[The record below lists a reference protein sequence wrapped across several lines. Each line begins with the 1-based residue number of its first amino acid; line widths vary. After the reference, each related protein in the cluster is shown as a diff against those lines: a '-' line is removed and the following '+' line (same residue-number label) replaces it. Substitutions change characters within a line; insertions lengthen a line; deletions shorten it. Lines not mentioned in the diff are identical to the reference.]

1 MPAKKKPAAAPAAPE
16 FDDDDVEASDDF
28 EGISDGDM
36 GDGDLAGLGSEDL
49 EDVGEDDADMDEG
62 DEDEEGDNADFD
74 GPGVAARL
82 KEAARRQQPAGPGPS
97 SAAAAGR
104 HAGSLVADGALMM
117 QSGTSDAAILQMETD
132 ELLGETRAA
141 YIKGSGV
148 EAVLTRLKE
157 ALQSMPEHE
166 VPMSIAKGFVEAL
179 GLSAEDSLTIKP
191 PAAVTVVG
199 SYAARTAARPCPTV
213 DVAVQLPTDY
223 LTPKAHLNYRYH
235 ARRAVYLVAV
245 ARHLRDVSYSLF
257 GEQRLEALHGDP
269 SRPALLLAPAKADG
283 FRLRLLPALAP
294 TTFAL
299 PRLAPDRNGVR
310 AHAKPTSSSAAAAA
324 KPASKA
330 GANGAAPA
338 NGQDQQQ
345 QAGLPT
351 PHYSAGILMDMLLP
365 VHAARLREVV
375 SGPSGGGHLGDALLL
390 LKVWAR
396 QHGLMPPPP
405 PFASDAT
412 SAPAAAS
419 KPATAA
425 SGALA
430 AATAFGG
437 AAGGCLDGCVL
448 SMLVLL
454 LAERN
459 KLAGAMS
466 ALQAFRAAL
475 ALLAD
480 ASAWSK
486 GLVLARHQAGLQ
498 AAGVPAAQLA
508 AAPPVSAF
516 KAHHSV
522 VFVDFTGFANV
533 AAHMTKGGLAHAQHV
548 ARRTLALLDAPA
560 EPDEAF
566 GSVFLSP
573 ACPAAAFDYHCAVR
587 LPPAAHWPWPAAP
600 SAGAADAGAD
610 EDGGSGGSSL
620 CRDRALVRDQEAQ
633 LEQLARQ
640 ALTDRAKVVRVL
652 RRPTCPNAQPD
663 DLARG
668 LVPLAGIS
676 SGSGSDGAD
685 ASPDSESESVSIP
698 IWLGA
703 VLDPMLA
710 CRLVDVGP
718 SADDGPAATRFRR
731 FWGERS
737 ELRRWADGKITE
749 TAVWEVPQAQR
760 HTIPDII
767 LRHVA
772 GRHLPDGAS
781 VATATGAL
789 DWALSARACPAGSGA
804 DVAAAAAA
812 SAAAEKLGKQLR
824 ALEGLALKVVSVQ
837 PLSGVARG
845 TAPLPPLPHPL
856 AGGAGAG
863 KGADGGAAGGIP
875 RCLDPMEVLVTLEN
889 SGRWPDDAAAFRK
902 MKAALGLQLA
912 GALSS
917 SYGHHVSAS
926 EEAVD
931 VLLDGFAF
939 RLVLY
944 SGRDE
949 AMLERMADSAAS
961 GASGAAA
968 ATAAA
973 AAAATPALAA
983 AATAALA
990 AAGGS
995 AAGMSVGAGLLSPEE
1010 SPLLLTWHHGLVSQV
1025 AGANASYAPAARLAG
1040 RWVAAHMMSNH
1051 VSPQAVELLVAAAFG
1066 GAGVPAGPPPGS
1078 RITGFLRFLQ
1088 LLAHWP
1094 WSLKPLVVDPARE
1107 LREPDRRALT
1117 RRFEERRAAREAPAL
1132 YICTPRDRDSRH
1144 WTSRG
1149 PSAPVLQRLA
1159 VLAARS
1165 AAVLELLLQ
1174 PPCCA
1179 ATTSSASDAASAAA
1193 LATCAAYASACPQL
1207 ATPSGLPAEW
1217 GAVFATPAADFN
1229 ALILLR
1235 KEALPHADLALP
1247 AGPREASA
1255 AAAGGGALK
1264 KAAAAALAAS
1274 GLAALLL
1281 PPGGAVRDLLQG
1293 GNADAAVQQ
1302 LDAPASG
1309 PDALSDVLEDAPPLE
1324 PPPKRARAFL
1334 RAFPDKVVAAKGAS
1348 KLQLELLVGF
1358 DPVARLLAELA
1369 GSYGHL
1375 GTFCVD
1381 GLGGRLVGVRW
1392 APDAFLPAPLRL
1404 NTAHTAL
1411 PLMLTSAAEQEGAAG
1426 KAGAAGARVC
1436 VPNIIG
1442 VLREVKEVGL
1452 GLVEDVV
1459 MPPSSAKAR
1468 AAW

>member
-1 MPAKKKPAAAPAAPE
+1 
-16 FDDDDVEASDDF
+16 
-28 EGISDGDM
+28 M

-49 EDVGEDDADMDEG
+49 EDVGEGEDDMDEG
-62 DEDEEGDNADFD
+62 DEDVEGDDDDDD
-74 GPGVAARL
+74 GPSDAARL
-82 KEAARRQQPAGPGPS
+82 KQAARRQQPAGPGPS
-97 SAAAAGR
+97 SGAAAAGR
-104 HAGSLVADGALMM
+104 HVGNLVADGALMM
-117 QSGTSDAAILQMETD
+117 QTGTSDAAILQMETD

-141 YIKGSGV
+141 YGKGSGV
-148 EAVLTRLKE
+148 EAVLARLKE
-157 ALQSMPEHE
+157 ALMSMPEHE
-166 VPMSIAKGFVEAL
+166 VPMSVAKGFVEAL
-179 GLSAEDSLTIKP
+179 GLTAEDSLTIKP
-191 PAAVTVVG
+191 PSAVTVVG
-199 SYAARTAARPCPTV
+199 SYAARTAVRPCPTV
-213 DVAVQLPTDY
+213 DVALQLPTDF
-223 LTPKAHLNYRYH
+223 LTAKAHLNYRYH

-245 ARHLRDVSYSLF
+245 AHHLRDVSYSLF

-283 FRLRLLPALAP
+283 FRLRLLPALAA

-310 AHAKPTSSSAAAAA
+310 AHAKPTTTAATAPASA
-324 KPASKA
+324 KPAATKA
-330 GANGAAPA
+330 AAT

-351 PHYSAGILMDMLLP
+351 PHYNAGILMDMLLP

-375 SGPSGGGHLGDALLL
+375 SGPSAGHLGDALLL

-405 PFASDAT
+405 PFSSDAA
-412 SAPAAAS
+412 SAPASAA
-419 KPATAA
+419 KPAVTAA

-486 GLVLARHQAGLQ
+486 GLVLARHQAALQ

-516 KAHHSV
+516 KAQHSV

-548 ARRTLALLDAPA
+548 ARRTLAMLDAPA

-573 ACPAAAFDYHCAVR
+573 ACPAAAFDYHWAVR

-610 EDGGSGGSSL
+610 EEGSNGGSSL
-620 CRDRALVRDQEAQ
+620 CRDRALSRDQEAQ

-640 ALTDRAKVVRVL
+640 ALTDRAKIVRVL
-652 RRPTCPNAQPD
+652 RRPTCPTAQPD

-668 LVPLAGIS
+668 LVPLAGTS
-676 SGSGSDGAD
+676 RASDSDDDSD
-685 ASPDSESESVSIP
+685 ASPDSESGSIP
-698 IWLGA
+698 IWVGA
-703 VLDPMLA
+703 VLDPLLA

-718 SADDGPAATRFRR
+718 SADDGPAAARFRR

-760 HTIPDII
+760 HTIPDTIM
-767 LRHVA
+767 RHVA
-772 GRHLPDGAS
+772 TRHLPAGAS
-781 VATATGAL
+781 VAAAAGAL
-789 DWALSARACPAGSGA
+789 DWALSARVCPAGSGA

-812 SAAAEKLGKQLR
+812 AAAAEKLGKQLR

-845 TAPLPPLPHPL
+845 TAPLPPQPHPL

-863 KGADGGAAGGIP
+863 KGADGGAGGIP

-889 SGRWPDDAAAFRK
+889 SGRWPDDATAFRK

-912 GALSS
+912 SSLSS

-949 AMLERMADSAAS
+949 AMLERMAVAAAS

-995 AAGMSVGAGLLSPEE
+995 AASVGVGAGLLSPEE
-1010 SPLLLTWHHGLVSQV
+1010 SPLLLTWHHGLISQV

-1066 GAGVPAGPPPGS
+1066 GAGVPVGPPPGS

-1088 LLAHWP
+1088 LLARWP

-1107 LREPDRRALT
+1107 LKEPDRRALAH
-1117 RRFEERRAAREAPAL
+1117 RFEERRAAGEAPAL

-1149 PSAPVLQRLA
+1149 PSAPVLQRLS

-1179 ATTSSASDAASAAA
+1179 ATASSASDAASAAA
-1193 LATCAAYASACPQL
+1193 VAACAAYASACPQL
-1207 ATPSGLPAEW
+1207 PTPSGLPAEW
-1217 GAVFATPAADFN
+1217 AAVFATPAADFN
-1229 ALILLR
+1229 VLILLR

-1247 AGPREASA
+1247 AGPREALAS
-1255 AAAGGGALK
+1255 AAGGPLK

-1293 GNADAAVQQ
+1293 GGADTAVQQ

-1309 PDALSDVLEDAPPLE
+1309 PDALSDALEDAPPLE

-1348 KLQLELLVGF
+1348 KLQPELLVGF
-1358 DPVARLLAELA
+1358 EPVTRLLAELA

-1411 PLMLTSAAEQEGAAG
+1411 PLMLTSSAEQEG
-1426 KAGAAGARVC
+1426 KAGAAGGRVC
-1436 VPNIIG
+1436 VPNIIA
-1442 VLREVKEVGL
+1442 VLREVKELGL

>member
-28 EGISDGDM
+28 EGISDEGM

-49 EDVGEDDADMDEG
+49 EDVGEGEDDMDEG
-62 DEDEEGDNADFD
+62 DEDDD
-74 GPGVAARL
+74 GEDDDDDGLSDAARL
-82 KEAARRQQPAGPGPS
+82 KAAARRQQPAGPGPS
-97 SAAAAGR
+97 SGAAAAGR
-104 HAGSLVADGALMM
+104 HAGGLVADGALMM
-117 QSGTSDAAILQMETD
+117 QTGTSDAAILQMETD
-132 ELLGETRAA
+132 ELLSETRAT
-141 YIKGSGV
+141 YGKGSGV
-148 EAVLTRLKE
+148 EVVLARLKE
-157 ALQSMPEHE
+157 VLLAMPEHE
-166 VPMSIAKGFVEAL
+166 VSMDIAKGFVEAL

-191 PAAVTVVG
+191 PASVTVVG
-199 SYAARTAARPCPTV
+199 SYATRTAARPCPTV
-213 DVAVQLPTDY
+213 DVAIQLPTDF
-223 LTPKAHLNYRYH
+223 LTAKAHLNYRYH

-283 FRLRLLPALAP
+283 FRLRLLPAVAP

-310 AHAKPTSSSAAAAA
+310 AHAKPAAAAA
-324 KPASKA
+324 AVAASKPAAAKA
-330 GANGAAPA
+330 AGEAAN
-338 NGQDQQQ
+338 DQP

-351 PHYSAGILMDMLLP
+351 PHYNASILMDMLLP

-375 SGPSGGGHLGDALLL
+375 SGPSAGHLGDALLL

-405 PFASDAT
+405 PFAADS
-412 SAPAAAS
+412 SASRAAAAPAS
-419 KPATAA
+419 KPAAA
-425 SGALA
+425 GALA

-459 KLAGAMS
+459 KLSGAMS

-480 ASAWSK
+480 GAAWSK

-516 KAHHSV
+516 KSQNAV

-560 EPDEAF
+560 DPDEAF

-573 ACPAAAFDYHCAVR
+573 ACPAAAFDYQWAVR
-587 LPPAAHWPWPAAP
+587 LPPAAHWPWPSAP
-600 SAGAADAGAD
+600 SAAATGAGAD

-620 CRDRALVRDQEAQ
+620 CRDRALSRDQEAH

-652 RRPTCPNAQPD
+652 RRPTCPTAQPD

-668 LVPLAGIS
+668 LVPLAGES
-676 SGSGSDGAD
+676 GAASEEEDAGPESGSG
-685 ASPDSESESVSIP
+685 SVSIP
-698 IWLGA
+698 IWVGA
-703 VLDPMLA
+703 VLDPLLA
-710 CRLVDVGP
+710 CRLVDIGP
-718 SADDGPAATRFRR
+718 SADDGPAAARFRR

-749 TAVWEVPQAQR
+749 TAVWELPQAQR

-767 LRHVA
+767 MRHVA
-772 GRHLPDGAS
+772 TRHLPVGAA
-781 VATATGAL
+781 VATAAGAL
-789 DWALSARACPAGSGA
+789 DWALSARACPAGSGT

-812 SAAAEKLGKQLR
+812 AAAAEKLSKQLR

-845 TAPLPPLPHPL
+845 TAPLPPQPHPL

-863 KGADGGAAGGIP
+863 KAADGGGIP
-875 RCLDPMEVLVTLEN
+875 RCLDPIEVLVTLED

-912 GALSS
+912 STLSA

-949 AMLERMADSAAS
+949 AMLERLSAAAAS

-995 AAGMSVGAGLLSPEE
+995 AAGVNVGTGLLSPEE

-1025 AGANASYAPAARLAG
+1025 AGANAAYAPAARLAG

-1051 VSPQAVELLVAAAFG
+1051 VSAQAVELLVAAAFG
-1066 GAGVPAGPPPGS
+1066 GAGVPATPPPGS
-1078 RITGFLRFLQ
+1078 RVTGFLRFLQ
-1088 LLAHWP
+1088 LLARWP
-1094 WSLKPLVVDPARE
+1094 WQLKPLVVDPARE
-1107 LREPDRRALT
+1107 LKEPDRRAVT
-1117 RRFEERRAAREAPAL
+1117 RRFEERRAAGDAPAL

-1149 PSAPVLQRLA
+1149 PSAPVLQRLS

-1174 PPCCA
+1174 PPYCA
-1179 ATTSSASDAASAAA
+1179 ATISSATDAASSAAV
-1193 LATCAAYASACPQL
+1193 ATCAAYTSACPQL

-1217 GAVFATPAADFN
+1217 AAVFATPAADFN
-1229 ALILLR
+1229 AFILLR
-1235 KEALPHADLALP
+1235 KEALPHADLALL
-1247 AGPREASA
+1247 AAPRDSPTV
-1255 AAAGGGALK
+1255 GALK
-1264 KAAAAALAAS
+1264 KAATAALAAS

-1281 PPGGAVRDLLQG
+1281 PPGGAVRDLLLGAAG
-1293 GNADAAVQQ
+1293 GADAAVQH

-1309 PDALSDVLEDAPPLE
+1309 PDALSDALEDAPPLE

-1334 RAFPDKVVAAKGAS
+1334 RAFPDKVVAAKGAA
-1348 KLQLELLVGF
+1348 KLQPELLVGF

-1411 PLMLTSAAEQEGAAG
+1411 PLMLTSSSGAEQAGGG
-1426 KAGAAGARVC
+1426 KAGARLC
-1436 VPNIIG
+1436 VPNIIA
-1442 VLREVKEVGL
+1442 VLREVKELGL